1 MCRRGS
7 GNFRTSQAEGHRNP
21 FGARP
26 VRGRPEGRGKRVATF
41 LFVHGAWHGA
51 WFWEPILAPLHR
63 GGHQTKA
70 VDLPGHGADPTPL
83 AECTLARYVEQVV
96 EALEALPSQSVIL
109 VGHSM
114 GGMVVSEVA
123 ERCAER
129 IRWLVYVAAFL
140 PRDGE
145 RMVEMMAREPGHA
158 PLAGLTPVEGGVA
171 SRFSPEQARALFYN
185 RTPAALADAAVHRLG
200 PEPVV
205 IRQTPVRLSD
215 RFAKVPRCYVEAV
228 YDRAIPLTL
237 QRRMQ
242 AATPCQRVHTLL
254 SDHSV
259 PWSAPM
265 ALAAVLRDLGG

>member
-1 MCRRGS
+1 M
-7 GNFRTSQAEGHRNP
+7 
-21 FGARP
+21 
-26 VRGRPEGRGKRVATF
+26 ATF

-51 WFWEPILAPLHR
+51 WFWDPVRDALHW
-63 GGHQTKA
+63 GGHQTEA
-70 VDLPGHGADPTPL
+70 VDLPGHGADLTPL
-83 AECTLARYVEQVV
+83 AECTLAQYVSRVV
-96 EALEALPSQSVIL
+96 EALEALPSDSVIL

-129 IRWLVYVAAFL
+129 LRWVVYVAAFL

-145 RMVEMMAREPGHA
+145 RMVDLMAREPGHA

-171 SRFSPEQARALFYN
+171 SRFPPERARALFYN
-185 RTPAALADAAVHRLG
+185 RTPSPLAEKAVGRLG
-200 PEPVV
+200 PEPAV
-205 IRQTPVRLSD
+205 IRQTPVRLGE
-215 RFAKVPRCYVEAV
+215 RFANVPRCYVEAV

-242 AATPCQRVHTLL
+242 VATPCHRVYTLL
-254 SDHSV
+254 GDHSM
-259 PWSAPM
+259 PWSAPL